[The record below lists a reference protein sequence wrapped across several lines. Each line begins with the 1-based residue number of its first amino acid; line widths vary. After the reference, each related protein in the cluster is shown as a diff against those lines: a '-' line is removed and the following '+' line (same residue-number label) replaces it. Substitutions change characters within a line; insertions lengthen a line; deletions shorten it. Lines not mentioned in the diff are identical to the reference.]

1 MVEAPDHDQLDH
13 ARRRAGLSLETLW
26 VRYFE
31 LGGLASVIEL
41 DAFLKGAL
49 VPARLE
55 RDILAHAINEELGER
70 GLEERLGYA
79 FDDPTDPDS

>member
-1 MVEAPDHDQLDH
+1 MVEARDHDRLDQ

-31 LGGLASVIEL
+31 LGGLASVVEL

-49 VPARLE
+49 VPTRLE
-55 RDILAHAINEELGER
+55 RDILAHAVNEELRDR
-70 GLEERLGYA
+70 GIEERLDYA
-79 FDDPTDPDS
+79 FDDPSEGRS